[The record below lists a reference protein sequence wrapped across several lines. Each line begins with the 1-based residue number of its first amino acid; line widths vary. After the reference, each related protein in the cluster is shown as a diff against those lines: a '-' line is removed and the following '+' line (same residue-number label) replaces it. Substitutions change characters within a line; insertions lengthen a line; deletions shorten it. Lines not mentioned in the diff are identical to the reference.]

1 MPRAKKAKKKSSA
14 RPPGE
19 PAARVLNYKVIEL
32 SNVDEATLERT
43 VNEWVRSGW
52 SFDGVQFAMRESS
65 KRPAMA
71 FVFFTRKSDEA
82 EASRPASVA
91 EAHLRRLVLGP
102 AQSQAPR
109 QRSTHDAWARLAEL
123 ADVAKP
129 AGSDDGDES

>member
-1 MPRAKKAKKKSSA
+1 MPRAKKAKKKSTT
-14 RPPGE
+14 RTE

-43 VNEWVRSGW
+43 VNEWVRNGW

-71 FVFFTRKSDEA
+71 FVFFTRESDEA
-82 EASRPASVA
+82 EALRTKSVA

-102 AQSQAPR
+102 AASEAPQ
-109 QRSTHDAWARLAEL
+109 QRSANDAWARLAEL
-123 ADVAKP
+123 ADVAE
-129 AGSDDGDES
+129 SSETDEGGES